1 MIITM
6 SGTRA
11 DNRSWPPYH
20 GEIEVDEWEAEALV
34 KGHHAEYTI
43 HPPLDRGWDI
53 LRAPDPEIEEKLR
66 WKQEAVPVDGLV
78 DLIFSEVQDEE
89 DDDDFDRHDGDS
101 DFDRDEVVTAK
112 VKPVKRP
119 VTTDSKAEWVKW
131 AVQNGAEEKHALEN
145 TKAQLVAKYGK
156 L

>member
-6 SGTRA
+6 SGSRA
-11 DNRSWPPYH
+11 DNRPWPPYH

-34 KGHHAEYTI
+34 KGRHAEYITM
-43 HPPLDRGWDI
+43 PVLERGWDI
-53 LRAPDPEIEEKLR
+53 LKVPDPEIEDKLR
-66 WKQEAVPVDGLV
+66 QRTHEEEFGEPEPVYR
-78 DLIFSEVQDEE
+78 DELDE
-89 DDDDFDRHDGDS
+89 PDDDFDRRDDDS
-101 DFDRDEVVTAK
+101 DFDRDEVELP
-112 VKPVKRP
+112 KPKPMKRP
-119 VTTDSKAEWVKW
+119 VSTDAKAEWVKW